1 MFASWE
7 FTCQEISHPPPPIYV
22 RGVDIRCGKE
32 MGDEVL
38 REFLFGFRESLV
50 IFELQDR
57 HFGAG
62 NGKSLPRGE
71 GGQLVGGAGLGS
83 WPVAPPAV
91 LKLITM

>member
-38 REFLFGFRESLV
+38 REFLFGFRESLFTDFIRRSDKTECYCAV
-50 IFELQDR
+50 MP
-57 HFGAG
+57 GPPG
-62 NGKSLPRGE
+62 
-71 GGQLVGGAGLGS
+71 
-83 WPVAPPAV
+83 VASERF
-91 LKLITM
+91 